1 MTFMGKH
8 WNSTSRSLSTRSMS
22 RRAFSGFTAGLGT
35 LILAGCGSDDAPTDV
50 PTIDILPTPLPTQA
64 PAVPTQPP
72 IASPVAGY
80 LDPRRWSGRSIT
92 VASPALGEYLD
103 AMTQAFFD
111 AFATATGA
119 VVRHQEFGREGISS
133 LFDQVEAGTPVW
145 DVLLVPTEDV
155 LPLAQPGY
163 LQAIDYN
170 VVDNTALYS
179 ELSMQHGVGARLYS
193 TVIVYPSQIEDA
205 PTSWTDF
212 WDLERHQGMR
222 ALRRS
227 PVGTLEFA
235 LLADGVPIERVYP
248 LDTARAFASLERL
261 RESTLF
267 YEDSK
272 QPVELVRTG
281 QVGLASAWS
290 VRTALPDVTSLVEP
304 QWNGGMISADS
315 WVLPRGGP
323 NTDVAMSFVNF
334 ATRAVPTANFSRLQN
349 FGPVN
354 TDAFALLRSDIA
366 TGLPNHPDHLER
378 QFFQNWGYWAE
389 FRESLIA
396 QFEDWLLNPA
406 PSPVVGGPGSKI
418 R

>member
-1 MTFMGKH
+1 MAQHRQSKFT
-8 WNSTSRSLSTRSMS
+8 STSTLTRRSFLGISTGFGGLVLS
-22 RRAFSGFTAGLGT
+22 
-35 LILAGCGSDDAPTDV
+35 GCGSDDDAVDAV
-50 PTIDILPTPLPTQA
+50 ATIEILPTPLPTQA

-80 LDPRRWSGRSIT
+80 RDPRRWAGRSIT

-111 AFATATGA
+111 AFAVSTGA
-119 VVRHQEFGREGISS
+119 TVRHQEFGREGISS
-133 LFDQVEAGTPVW
+133 LIDQVEVGAPVW
-145 DVLLVPTEDV
+145 DVLLIPTEDV
-155 LPLAQPGY
+155 LPIAQGGH

-170 VVDNTALYS
+170 VVDTAALYS
-179 ELSMQHGVGARLYS
+179 ELTMQHGVGARLYS
-193 TVIVYPSQIEDA
+193 TVIVYPSQIDDA
-205 PTSWTDF
+205 PASWADF
-212 WDLERHQGMR
+212 WDLERSQGTR

-235 LLADGVPIERVYP
+235 LLADGVAVEKLYP
-248 LDTARAFASLERL
+248 LDTTRAFSSLEVL
-261 RESTLF
+261 REATLF

-290 VRTALPDVTSLVEP
+290 VRTALPDVVSLVKP
-304 QWNGGMISADS
+304 QWNGGMIAADS

-354 TDAFALLRSDIA
+354 TDAFALLRPDIA
-366 TGLPNHPDHLER
+366 AGLPNHPENLR
-378 QFFQNWGYWAE
+378 LQFFQNWSYWAE
-389 FRESLIA
+389 FREPLMA
-396 QFEDWLLNPA
+396 QFEDWLLNP
-406 PSPVVGGPGSKI
+406 PSSPVVLTSPANA
-418 R
+418 

>member
-1 MTFMGKH
+1 
-8 WNSTSRSLSTRSMS
+8 MS
-22 RRAFSGFTAGLGT
+22 RRALSACGVGFGT
-35 LILAGCGSDDAPTDV
+35 LILSGCGSDDDLPDAAATATPPTA
-50 PTIDILPTPLPTQA
+50 LPTQE
-64 PAVPTQPP
+64 PAAPTQPP

-133 LFDQVEAGTPVW
+133 LIDQVEAGTPVW
-145 DVLLVPTEDV
+145 DVLLIPTEDV
-155 LPLAQPGY
+155 LPIAQAGH
-163 LQAIDYN
+163 LEAIDYN
-170 VVDNTALYS
+170 VVDTTALYS
-179 ELSMQHGVGARLYS
+179 ELTMQHGVGARLYS
-193 TVIVYPSQIEDA
+193 TVIVYPSLADNEPA
-205 PTSWTDF
+205 YWTDF
-212 WDLERHQGMR
+212 WDLEQHQGMR

-235 LLADGVPIERVYP
+235 LLADGIAVEDLYP
-248 LDTARAFASLERL
+248 LDTARAFSSLDTL
-261 RESTLF
+261 RTATLF

-281 QVGLASAWS
+281 QVALASAWS
-290 VRTALPDVTSLVEP
+290 VRTALPDVESLVKP

-323 NTDVAMSFVNF
+323 NNDVAMSFVNF
-334 ATRAVPTANFSRLQN
+334 ATRAVPAANFSRLQN

-354 TDAFALLRSDIA
+354 TDAFALLRPDIA
-366 TGLPNHPDHLER
+366 AGLPNHPEHLGS
-378 QFFQNWGYWAE
+378 QFFQNWAYWAE
-389 FRESLIA
+389 FREPLIA
-396 QFEDWLLNPA
+396 QFEDWLLNPP
-406 PSPVVGGPGSKI
+406 PSPILSRPGTK